1 MISRLRL
8 FVYNSFMIRIAV
20 CDDDLIFAEHAATV
34 CRSILEERGQAGFVV
49 DTFRRGEDL
58 ISAYA
63 EQGYYDM
70 VVLDIMM
77 DGINGMDTAAAIR
90 QKDHTVPI
98 VFLTSTRDFAIQGYE
113 VKALRYLMK
122 PVERDQMAEAIVHML
137 AERKRK
143 WLFAKEGSG
152 FRRVALDDIHSLEIF
167 GRKTSINTK
176 NGRLVYNGKL
186 SEIGAL
192 LDPERFVQ
200 CHQSYIVN
208 LQYAYEIRRYE
219 IVLFNK
225 EIIPAS
231 RAHWDQVKSAF
242 LRYMSE

>member
-1 MISRLRL
+1 M
-8 FVYNSFMIRIAV
+8 YNDFMIRIAV
-20 CDDDLIFAEHAATV
+20 CDDDLIFLEHAVSV
-34 CRSILEERGQAGFVV
+34 CRSILEERGQAGFAI
-49 DTFRRGEDL
+49 DSFRRGEDL
-58 ISAYA
+58 VSAYE
-63 EQGYYDM
+63 EQGFYDM
-70 VVLDIMM
+70 IILDIRM

-90 QKDHTVPI
+90 QKDATVPI
-98 VFLTSTRDFAIQGYE
+98 VFLTSTMDFAIQGYE
-113 VKALRYLMK
+113 VKAFRYLMK
-122 PVERDQMAEAIVHML
+122 PVQREQLAEVILLML

-152 FRRVALDDIHSLEIF
+152 FRRVAMDDIHSLEIF

-176 NGRLVYNGKL
+176 NGRLFYNGKL
-186 SEIGAL
+186 SELAGL
-192 LDPERFVQ
+192 LDPERFIQ

-208 LQYAYEIRRYE
+208 LRYVYEIRRYE
-219 IVLFNK
+219 IVLFNN